1 MDSKF
6 NNIDSGISSKTGS
19 PTSWLTLFASS
30 TTFICCA
37 LPLLLVSL
45 GMGASVAFLTSSFP
59 QLIWLSEHKNWIF
72 LISALVLTASGWSLF
87 HSGRQCPTDPAEA
100 ANCARI
106 YKLNQRM
113 LYASICIWSVGF
125 FTAFLLLPLRLWM
138 EAL

>member
-1 MDSKF
+1 MDSKS
-6 NNIDSGISSKTGS
+6 NNIDSHVSSKTGS
-19 PTSWLTLFASS
+19 TTRWLTLFASS

-45 GMGASVAFLTSSFP
+45 GMGASVVFLTSSFP
-59 QLIWLSEHKNWIF
+59 QLIWLSEHKMWVF
-72 LISALVLTASGWSLF
+72 LISALILATSGWSVF
-87 HSGRQCPTDPAEA
+87 RSARQCPTDPVEA

-106 YKLNQRM
+106 NTWNQRM
-113 LYASICIWSVGF
+113 FYASIGIWGIGF